1 MAQEEESILIFVTKN
16 DRLSFPMHLILL
28 SFACSMFDSGRDEFL
43 DCVSELLSVVC
54 CMCQL
59 SAQKRIRFVS
69 ECTEILLPAARVRAL
84 VSYF

>member
-1 MAQEEESILIFVTKN
+1 
-16 DRLSFPMHLILL
+16 
-28 SFACSMFDSGRDEFL
+28 MFDSGRDEFL

-69 ECTEILLPAARVRAL
+69 ECAEILLPAARVRAL